1 MAKPNLTKLLP
12 EAVKLVGK
20 PKSSLASPPKQ
31 KRKQK
36 IAEPKL
42 TTWLN

>member
-1 MAKPNLTKLLP
+1 MAKLNLTKLLP

-20 PKSSLASPPKQ
+20 PKSSLASE
-31 KRKQK
+31 KRDKRENK
-36 IAEPKL
+36 IAKRKL

>member
-31 KRKQK
+31 KRAK
-36 IAEPKL
+36 PKL

>member
-1 MAKPNLTKLLP
+1 MAKLNLTKLLP

-31 KRKQK
+31 KRKQNSQAK
-36 IAEPKL
+36 TNHVA
-42 TTWLN
+42 